1 VAQGASGDKPNVLL
15 ICTDHWSGLLTGSAG
30 HPVVMTPTI
39 DQLARAGTTYRQAYS
54 ACPSCIPARRSMFT
68 GMTPRANGLRQYLE
82 GAEFPQVP
90 TLAQCFRDHGYQAF
104 GVGKMHVSPQR
115 NRVGFDDVLLDDQG
129 RHQLSE
135 IPDGAADDYELFLAD
150 QGYGGQE
157 YAGGMAHNDWITRP
171 WHLPEHCH
179 PINWTAREMCRIIRR
194 RDPSKPG
201 FWYLSF
207 CAPHPPVTPLQAYL
221 DLYRDAPLEEPAT
234 GDWSRD
240 FDRLPYHIKKLSN
253 PDLLAI
259 TQAPQHGQDLS
270 RRAYYATLTH
280 IDHQIRL
287 VVGYLREN
295 GLLDNTIVVFTS
307 DHGHM
312 VGEHG
317 LWCMT
322 PFYEMSAKIPLIIVP
337 AKGDQRLRAG
347 AVDERLADFGDLMPT
362 LLDLAGLPIP
372 GHVDQL
378 SLVGEQ
384 ERSHLYGEHGE
395 GTAAMR
401 MIRSGRHKLIYYPVG
416 NRRQLFDIE
425 ADPRECDDLAGEP
438 AHGAV
443 LAELEKLL
451 VGELYGEDLA
461 WLKEGKELVGLPEV
475 EYVPAPDR
483 NMRNQRG
490 LRFM

>member
-1 VAQGASGDKPNVLL
+1 
-15 ICTDHWSGLLTGSAG
+15 
-30 HPVVMTPTI
+30 
-39 DQLARAGTTYRQAYS
+39 
-54 ACPSCIPARRSMFT
+54 
-68 GMTPRANGLRQYLE
+68 
-82 GAEFPQVP
+82 
-90 TLAQCFRDHGYQAF
+90 
-104 GVGKMHVSPQR
+104 
-115 NRVGFDDVLLDDQG
+115 
-129 RHQLSE
+129 
-135 IPDGAADDYELFLAD
+135 
-150 QGYGGQE
+150 
-157 YAGGMAHNDWITRP
+157 
-171 WHLPEHCH
+171 
-179 PINWTAREMCRIIRR
+179 MCRTIRR
-194 RDPSKPG
+194 RDSSKPG

-221 DLYRDAPLEEPAT
+221 ELYRDAPLEEPAT

-259 TQAPQHGQDLS
+259 VQAPKHALDLS

-287 VVGYLREN
+287 VIGYLREN
-295 GLLDNTIVVFTS
+295 RLLDNTIVVFTS

-322 PFYEMSAKIPLIIVP
+322 PFYEMSAKIPLVIVP
-337 AKGDQRLRAG
+337 ATGDERLKAG
-347 AVDERLADFGDLMPT
+347 AIDGRLADFGDIMPT

-372 GHVDQL
+372 DHVDQL

-451 VGELYGEDLA
+451 VGELYGEDLG
-461 WLKEGKELVGLPEV
+461 WLKGGELVGLPEV

-483 NMRNQRG
+483 NLRNQRG